1 MIISQPVLTYASR
14 SYCYSA
20 FKIWQKCIHLSIN
33 LFIFVSKKVNKFL
46 EKKSLKIKVFIFK
59 QSTMDDYRLRLHLL
73 QVNKKKPNL
82 FLLRKVS

>member
-20 FKIWQKCIHLSIN
+20 FKIWQKCIHLSNN
-33 LFIFVSKKVNKFL
+33 LFIFVSKKVNKFQ
-46 EKKSLKIKVFIFK
+46 EKKSLKVIIFK
-59 QSTMDDYRLRLHLL
+59 QSTMDDYRLRLRLL